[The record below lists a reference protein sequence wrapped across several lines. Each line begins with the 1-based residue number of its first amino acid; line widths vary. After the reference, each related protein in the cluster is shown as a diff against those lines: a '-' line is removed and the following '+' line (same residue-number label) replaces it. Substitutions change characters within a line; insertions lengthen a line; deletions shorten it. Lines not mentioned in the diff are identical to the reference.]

1 MNEELLTALE
11 HIEREKGIDKE
22 FLFKAIESALASAAK
37 KILGNKEAEVTAEID
52 RATGEMKIM
61 SEGKVIKSAEFGR
74 IAAQTAKQVI
84 IQKIREAERDIVFD
98 DYQKR
103 VGTITNGTVHRF
115 EKGDIILDLGK
126 TEAVLPRSQQCP
138 KDRYKQGDR
147 VRAYILEVSK
157 TSHGPQIILSRSD
170 AQFVKK
176 LFEIEVPEIAE
187 GIVEIRAIARE
198 AGERT
203 KIAVLSKDEKVDA
216 VGACVGMRG
225 SRVKDIVREL
235 QGERVDI
242 IRWSDDLKEYVKAS
256 LSPAEISELK
266 IDKAHK
272 KIEVIVADD
281 QLSIGIGKH
290 GQNIRLASKLIGWE
304 MDIRG
309 KQEKAKEAFG
319 AMTAAAPAEGEAPAE
334 AAGDTEGADVA
345 RVKGKAAEA
354 KAAEKGAR
362 KKAKK
367 EAQKEAG
374 LTDIKGVGPKVEKA
388 LIAAGYDTVAKLQG
402 LSVEDL
408 TKLDGIGEKTA
419 EKILKS
425 AKSL

>member
-1 MNEELLTALE
+1 MNEELLSVLE

-22 FLFKAIESALASAAK
+22 YLFKAIESALASAAK

-52 RATGEMKIM
+52 RATGEIKIL
-61 SEGKVIKSAEFGR
+61 SEGKLIKSAEFGR

-84 IQKIREAERDIVFD
+84 IQKIREAERDIVFE
-98 DYQKR
+98 DYTKR
-103 VGTITNGTVHRF
+103 VGTITNGSVHRF
-115 EKGDIILDLGK
+115 EKGDIIIDLGK
-126 TEAVLPRSQQCP
+126 AEAVLPRSQQCP

-147 VRAYILEVSK
+147 VRVYILEVNK
-157 TSHGPQIILSRSD
+157 TAHGPQIVLSRSD

-187 GIVEIRAIARE
+187 GIVEIRSIARE

-242 IRWSDDLKEYVKAS
+242 IRWSDDLREYVKAS
-256 LSPAEISELK
+256 LSPAEISEIK
-266 IDKAHK
+266 IDKASK
-272 KIEVIVADD
+272 KIEVTVPDD

-309 KQEKAKEAFG
+309 KTEKAKAALG
-319 AMTAAAPAEGEAPAE
+319 AAE
-334 AAGDTEGADVA
+334 AALSPKTEAPE
-345 RVKGKAAEA
+345 AAATAEEA
-354 KAAEKGAR
+354 VGEETVT
-362 KKAKK
+362 KAKEPK
-367 EAQKEAG
+367 
-374 LTDIKGVGPKVEKA
+374 LTDLEGVGPKAAKILVE
-388 LIAAGYDTVAKLQG
+388 AGYDTVAKIKVLT
-402 LSVEDL
+402 VEDL
-408 TKLDGIGEKTA
+408 VKLEGIGEKTA
-419 EKILKS
+419 EKILRS
-425 AKSL
+425 AKSV

>member
-1 MNEELLTALE
+1 MNEELLSVLE

-22 FLFKAIESALASAAK
+22 FLFKAIESALASAAR
-37 KILGNKEAEVTAEID
+37 KILGQKEAEVTAEID
-52 RATGEMKIM
+52 RTTGETKII
-61 SEGKVIKSAEFGR
+61 SEGKQIKSAEFGR

-103 VGTITNGTVHRF
+103 LGTITSGSVHRF

-147 VRAYILEVSK
+147 VRAYIQEVNR
-157 TSHGPQIILSRSD
+157 TAHGPQIVLSRSD

-187 GIVEIRAIARE
+187 GIVEVRAIARE

-203 KIAVLSKDEKVDA
+203 KLAVWSKDEKVDA

-242 IRWSDDLKEYVKAS
+242 IRWSDDLREYVKAA
-256 LSPAEISELK
+256 LSPAEISEIK
-266 IDKAHK
+266 IDKAAK
-272 KIEVIVADD
+272 KIEVVVPDD

-290 GQNIRLASKLIGWE
+290 GQNIRLASKLVGCD

-309 KQEKAKEAFG
+309 KEEKAKAAFG
-319 AMTAAAPAEGEAPAE
+319 VAE
-334 AAGDTEGADVA
+334 AALTPASEVA
-345 RVKGKAAEA
+345 AQAQEPAEEASAEA
-354 KAAEKGAR
+354 
-362 KKAKK
+362 
-367 EAQKEAG
+367 AQ
-374 LTDIKGVGPKVEKA
+374 LTDIEGVGPKVEKI
-388 LIAAGYDTVAKLQG
+388 LITAGYDTVAKIKSLT
-402 LSVEDL
+402 VEDL
-408 TKLDGIGEKTA
+408 VKVEGIGEKTA
-419 EKILKS
+419 EKIIRS
-425 AKSL
+425 AKSI

>member
-1 MNEELLTALE
+1 MRNEELLTVLE

-37 KILGNKEAEVTAEID
+37 KILGNKEIEVTAVID
-52 RATGEMKIM
+52 RQTGEIKIT
-61 SEGKVIKSAEFGR
+61 SEGKDIKSAEFGR

-103 VGTITNGTVHRF
+103 VGTITSGSVHRF

-138 KDRYKQGDR
+138 KERYKQGDR
-147 VRAYILEVSK
+147 VRAIILEVDKSA
-157 TSHGPQIILSRSD
+157 HGPQVILSRAD
-170 AQFVKK
+170 ASFVRK

-198 AGERT
+198 PGERT
-203 KIAVLSKDEKVDA
+203 KIAVWSKDEKVDA
-216 VGACVGMRG
+216 QGACIGMRG
-225 SRVKDIVREL
+225 SRVKDIVREM

-242 IRWSDDLKEYVKAS
+242 IKYNDDLKEYVKES
-256 LSPAEISELK
+256 LRPAEISELR
-266 IDKAHK
+266 IDRTNK

-290 GQNIRLASKLIGWE
+290 GQNIRLASKLIGYE

-309 KQEKAKEAFG
+309 KGEKGKEAEEKKEKE
-319 AMTAAAPAEGEAPAE
+319 AAPEDKGEKGDKGEEGEIRE
-334 AAGDTEGADVA
+334 KKGE
-345 RVKGKAAEA
+345 VKL
-354 KAAEKGAR
+354 R
-362 KKAKK
+362 D
-367 EAQKEAG
+367 
-374 LTDIKGVGPKVEKA
+374 LDGVGPKIEKI
-388 LIAAGYDTVAKLQG
+388 LIGAGYDTIEKIKNLTA
-402 LSVEDL
+402 EDL
-408 TKLDGIGEKTA
+408 TKLEGVGKKTA
-419 EKILKS
+419 EKIVKS
-425 AKSL
+425 AKEK

>member
-1 MNEELLTALE
+1 MNEELLNVLE

-37 KILGNKEAEVTAEID
+37 KILGDKEAEVNAEID
-52 RATGEMKIM
+52 RVTGEIKIT
-61 SEGKVIKSAEFGR
+61 SGGKQIKSAEFGR

-98 DYQKR
+98 DYTKR
-103 VGTITNGTVHRF
+103 VGTITNGSVHRF
-115 EKGDIILDLGK
+115 EKGDIVLDLGK
-126 TEAVLPRSQQCP
+126 AEAVLPRSQQCP

-147 VRAYILEVSK
+147 IRAYILEVNK
-157 TSHGPQIILSRSD
+157 TAHGPQIVLSRTD

-187 GIVEIRAIARE
+187 GIVEVRSISRE

-203 KIAVLSKDEKVDA
+203 KLAVWSKDEKVDA

-242 IRWSDDLKEYVKAS
+242 IRWSDDIREYVKAA

-266 IDKAHK
+266 IDKAKK
-272 KIEVIVADD
+272 KIEVIVPDD

-309 KQEKAKEAFG
+309 KSDKAKEAFG
-319 AMTAAAPAEGEAPAE
+319 KMTEAIDAEAKSEAPAGAPPAE
-334 AAGDTEGADVA
+334 AAAGGASE
-345 RVKGKAAEA
+345 EA
-354 KAAEKGAR
+354 K
-362 KKAKK
+362 
-367 EAQKEAG
+367 
-374 LTDIKGVGPKVEKA
+374 LTDIDGVGPKVEKA
-388 LIAAGYDTVAKLQG
+388 LRAAGYDTVAKIKAMTA
-402 LSVEDL
+402 EEL
-408 TKLDGIGEKTA
+408 TEIDGIGPKTA
-419 EKILKS
+419 EKIIRS
-425 AKSL
+425 AKGL